1 MTDQLKKNPAI
12 KLLDTKH
19 KPAIAT
25 RICLPEQPEAKSRPG
40 KPTGMAGYALAVLC
54 MSALA
59 ACGGGS
65 ADSMPPAAASSAS
78 TTTATTTPTAT
89 PSTPTPSTPT
99 ASTEPST
106 PSTSTEPST
115 PDPTPTSPSNAR
127 WVPNLNDTWEWQLNG
142 TVNTS
147 YAVKIYDID
156 LFDTPQATVD
166 SLKAQGRRV
175 VCYFSAGSSED
186 WRPDF
191 GQFAATDMG
200 NGLDG
205 WPGERW
211 LDTRSANVR
220 TIMKKRL
227 DLARSKGCDGVEPDN
242 VDGYTNQPGFPL
254 NATTQLNYNKF
265 LATEAHAR
273 GLTIGLKNDVDQLTG
288 LVSHF
293 DFAVNEQC
301 FEYGECGAYTAFT
314 SQGKPVFNAEYASV
328 YRTPEGQAALCKAAK
343 AMNLHTLVLPL
354 KLDDT
359 YRFACDS

>member
-1 MTDQLKKNPAI
+1 MTDQLKRNPAI
-12 KLLDTKH
+12 RLLDTKR
-19 KPAIAT
+19 KPEIAT
-25 RICLPEQPEAKSRPG
+25 RICLPEHPDAKSKPG
-40 KPTGMAGYALAVLC
+40 KPAGMAGYALAVLC

-65 ADSMPPAAASSAS
+65 TDSAPPAATSSSVSA
-78 TTTATTTPTAT
+78 ATTPTAT
-89 PSTPTPSTPT
+89 PSTPAQSTPAT
-99 ASTEPST
+99 STDTSTPPASVEPST
-106 PSTSTEPST
+106 SI
-115 PDPTPTSPSNAR
+115 PTPAGTNSEQ
-127 WVPNLNDTWEWQLNG
+127 WVPNVSDTWQWQLRG

-147 YAVKIYDID
+147 YAVKVYDID
-156 LFDTPQATVD
+156 LFDTPQTTID

-191 GQFAATDMG
+191 SQFAANDMG

-220 TIMKKRL
+220 AIMKKRL
-227 DLARSKGCDGVEPDN
+227 DLAKSKGCDGVEPDN
-242 VDGYTNQPGFPL
+242 VDGYTNHPGFPL
-254 NATTQLNYNKF
+254 NAATQLDYNKF
-265 LATEAHAR
+265 LAAEAHAR
-273 GLTIGLKNDVDQLTG
+273 GLAVALKNDVDQVTDLI
-288 LVSHF
+288 SHF

-301 FEYGECGAYTAFT
+301 FEYDECGAYTAFT

-328 YRTPEGQAALCKAAK
+328 YRTPGGQASLCKTAK
-343 AMNLHTLVLPL
+343 SANVRTLVLPL